1 MADEKF
7 TLIALLAASALAL
20 AAMPMHNEP
29 AEARIWHSEDRLPN
43 GEADFCFD
51 YATLNRLFVDGDA
64 SNNYRKVKTSVEK
77 SMARYNNLLASELDL
92 STVASCQ
99 RGDYSVYGKD
109 MAPWG
114 FSAQA
119 TYPDNTGDKFVRYN
133 TWRAWGTDGGCF
145 NLLGHVFA
153 YNIEWITNHELGH
166 VVGLAHYPPGSASTM
181 VHQCSTTWA
190 DIQGTDATNIA
201 GEY

>member
-1 MADEKF
+1 MAHEKF
-7 TLIALLAASALAL
+7 TAIALLAASALAL

-29 AEARIWHSEDRLPN
+29 AEARSWKSNVPLLN

-64 SNNYRKVKTSVEK
+64 SNNYRKVKTSAEK
-77 SMARYNNLLASELDL
+77 SMARYDGLPEADLDM

-119 TYPDNTGDKFVRYN
+119 TYPHSTGDKFVRYN
-133 TWRAWGTDGGCF
+133 TWRVWSTDGGCL
-145 NLLGHVFA
+145 NLLGHLSA

-166 VVGLAHYPPGSASTM
+166 VVGLAHQPPGSDFTM
-181 VHQCSTTWA
+181 VHGCSSTWA
-190 DIQGTDATNIA
+190 DIQDTDAEHIKA
-201 GEY
+201 RY